1 MGTVTPLFKRV
12 KPPVSRLDNVRNTLL
27 LGLSAIM
34 LFSIEGTP
42 PMLENSSCCFG
53 RNTLCFDQ
61 VAAFLRRPRDKKLA
75 IDEFIKMLY
84 RSFIHEALFAIEDY
98 CKNSGQSG
106 LLRQQSW
113 YPFAREISC
122 CLENGLRFRIDIA
135 ANDQMPIKWRDKL
148 ITEDMR
154 GQALQSGFFD
164 FDDAWDLVEEMRVFA
179 DSLD

>member
-1 MGTVTPLFKRV
+1 MGTVTPLFKTR
-12 KPPVSRLDNVRNTLL
+12 KLPVSQLDNVRNTLL
-27 LGLSAIM
+27 LGLSAVM

-61 VAAFLRRPRDKKLA
+61 VAFILRNSKEKKNA
-75 IDEFIKMLY
+75 IEGFIKMLY
-84 RSFIHEALFAIEDY
+84 RSFVHEALFVVEDY
-98 CKNSGQSG
+98 CKMSGQCD
-106 LLRQQSW
+106 LLRRQPW

-122 CLENGLRFRIDIA
+122 CLENGLKFTVGSA
-135 ANDQMPIKWRDKL
+135 ANDQMPIRWRDKM

-154 GQALQSGFFD
+154 GQSLQSAFFD
-164 FDDAWDLVEEMRVFA
+164 FDDAWDLVEEMRTFA